1 VCFASDEMTDS
12 DEYRVKAAEL
22 RAQAERERDP
32 LFRSMFKTL
41 SKRYLR
47 LAQQA
52 DDERNAKLAYKSSPP
67 IAADDPKRR

>member
-1 VCFASDEMTDS
+1 
-12 DEYRVKAAEL
+12 
-22 RAQAERERDP
+22 

-41 SKRYLR
+41 SKRYSR

-52 DDERNAKLAYKSSPP
+52 DYERNAKLAYKSSPP